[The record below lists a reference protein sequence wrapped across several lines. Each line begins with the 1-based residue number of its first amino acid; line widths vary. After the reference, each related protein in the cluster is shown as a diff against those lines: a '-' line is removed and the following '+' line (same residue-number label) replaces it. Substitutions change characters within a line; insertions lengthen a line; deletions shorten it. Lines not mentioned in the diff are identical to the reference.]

1 MDYLEFVR
9 ECADPETLVLR
20 TAEFLQQQEI
30 KRQFVLIK
38 HRPSL
43 NPFTLLLC
51 QNDAFDFEP
60 WKKSLLNK
68 TIAVQPGRTVFFQD
82 WYYFFPEAHYKTE
95 PFFFFL
101 FSEKPDTFLQ
111 NLLLQWN
118 HCAALLNASA
128 VQIAAEYEMAQ
139 GSLVSQ
145 LLHDVNTIISLQEP
159 EEVAQDFKLRIAYQ
173 KKANEDLLFYM
184 RPLELLPFGVAVDQL
199 IASSLQLC
207 EIDNNN
213 FLLTISSELADISI
227 DVELFSKAFNEI
239 IWNAYQATNNNASK
253 IRIEV
258 NRIPSGSPFINHDW
272 LEIMIVDKGIG
283 ISKDYL
289 GHIWEPFFTTR
300 KAAGHTGFG
309 LTNAKKIV
317 TALNGYLEL
326 TSKKG
331 HGTEV
336 KMYLPYL

>member
-9 ECADPETLVLR
+9 ECADLETLALR
-20 TAEFLQQQEI
+20 TAEFIQQQEV
-30 KRQFVLIK
+30 KQQFVLIK

-51 QNDAFDFEP
+51 QNDAFYFEQ

-68 TIAVQPGRTVFFQD
+68 TITTQPGSTVFFQD
-82 WYYFFPEAHYKTE
+82 WYYLFPEVDYETE

-101 FSEKPDTFLQ
+101 FSEKPDTFLL
-111 NLLLQWN
+111 NILLQWN
-118 HCAALLNASA
+118 HCASLLNASA
-128 VQIAAEYEMAQ
+128 IQTAAENKTAQ

-145 LLHDVNTIISLQEP
+145 LLHDVNTIISLQES
-159 EEVAQDFKLRIAYQ
+159 EEVAQDIKLRIAYQ

-184 RPLELLPFGVAVDQL
+184 RPLELMPFRVAVDQL
-199 IASSLQLC
+199 IESSLQLT
-207 EIDNNN
+207 EIYKNI
-213 FLLTISSELADISI
+213 FLLTISTELADISV

-239 IWNAYQATNNNASK
+239 IWNAEQATENNVSK
-253 IRIEV
+253 IKITV
-258 NRIPSGSPFINHDW
+258 NRIPSGSPFIVHDW
-272 LEIMIVDKGIG
+272 LEITITDVGIG

-289 GHIWEPFFTTR
+289 GHLWEPFFTTR
-300 KAAGHTGFG
+300 KATGHTGFG
-309 LTNAKKIV
+309 LTNAKKII
-317 TALNGYLEL
+317 TALNGYLQL
-326 TSKKG
+326 TSEKG